1 MRGVSGAGEVKFEGG
16 VRKDGRLKD
25 EGGYGILIS
34 NQRTFCIR
42 LKKSA
47 IDWEIVL
54 FWCGWYKAQK
64 IEEGSF
70 LCD

>member
-1 MRGVSGAGEVKFEGG
+1 MRCLEDVSGTGEVKIEGVYAG
-16 VRKDGRLKD
+16 VGWRLKD

-54 FWCGWYKAQK
+54 F
-64 IEEGSF
+64 
-70 LCD
+70 